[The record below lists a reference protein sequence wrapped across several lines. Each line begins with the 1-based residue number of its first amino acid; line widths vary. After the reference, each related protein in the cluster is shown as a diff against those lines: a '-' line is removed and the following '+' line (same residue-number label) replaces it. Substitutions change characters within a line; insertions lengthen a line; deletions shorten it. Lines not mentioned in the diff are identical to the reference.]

1 MTRRTDAHPQLT
13 RPDVLAPFFST
24 VGVPPCL

>member
-1 MTRRTDAHPQLT
+1 MTRRTDPPDLA
-13 RPDVLAPFFST
+13 RPDALAPFFST